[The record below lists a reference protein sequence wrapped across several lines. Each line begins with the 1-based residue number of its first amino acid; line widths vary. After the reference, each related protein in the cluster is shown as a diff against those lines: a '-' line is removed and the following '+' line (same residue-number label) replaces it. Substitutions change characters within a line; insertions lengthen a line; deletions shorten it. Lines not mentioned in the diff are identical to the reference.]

1 MIILYFCLWWYI
13 IEGIYLSG
21 MERRLRVIYVCVL
34 DNRRGLV
41 CLFISIV
48 ASAVGDVEPPV
59 LHMINE
65 AVFFVDATAVFA
77 LQVAGEGFRF
87 PNPLHTAV
95 PFDIPDELVDAL

>member
-77 LQVAGEGFRF
+77 LQVAGE
-87 PNPLHTAV
+87 AV
-95 PFDIPDELVDAL
+95 SYTHPEPTRR